1 MPLLPSLSPLLG
13 RLSLLLSLLL
23 SPALASPR
31 GDGIEPRLDELEER
45 MDQVERR
52 AMLDL
57 VTLGGDYRLILNS
70 VSYEGPSA
78 DPYEVDPQTGRA
90 KPIKEDSAEIWSQRL
105 RITLFGEPSETLR
118 FSGRLTMYKHFG
130 DSDAPPFIQDFA
142 STRVPRDTGA
152 RFDQAWVDWFVN
164 DWLALS
170 GGRIAYSEGN
180 PAELRENSTRRR
192 ATWVQ
197 QLVDGEY
204 DSINLTAKIPYLFND
219 FYLRGFYSSW
229 FFDDDAD
236 AFGGFPFLSSGVDNL
251 RIFGGNIE
259 FALPKIGRNFVQL
272 GYYIV
277 PEFRP
282 MTMPISDP
290 GFNKAA
296 DYTHAPAPLNGSML
310 FPSYMPESMGSY
322 QNFSFM
328 AEVYEVLGRFDLF
341 FGATL
346 GLLKPNG
353 EGIAY
358 ELPTPTGERQSTPMI
373 FLASYKDEGETYFVF
388 AGGRATLPVAMLN
401 QPKLGFEFN
410 MGSRYH
416 ISFAT
421 QNDNLLN
428 KIAIRGKAYEG
439 YFIIPMERKWFI
451 RLSYLYM
458 DHDYTGSFFGPNPDM
473 MGSTAPEIDQEVQA
487 MSMVLSAEF

>member
-1 MPLLPSLSPLLG
+1 MRQPLLTLC
-13 RLSLLLSLLL
+13 LLLPL
-23 SPALASPR
+23 SPAAAQPSGAGL
-31 GDGIEPRLDELEER
+31 EPRLDELEER
-45 MDQVERR
+45 MDRVERR

-70 VSYEGPSA
+70 VSYEGPSP
-78 DPYEVDPQTGRA
+78 DPYNVDPATRA
-90 KPIKEDSAEIWSQRL
+90 PNQIKEDNAEIWSQRL
-105 RITLFGEPSETLR
+105 RLTFFGEPSETLR

-142 STRVPRDTGA
+142 STRVPRDTAA
-152 RFDQAWVDWFVN
+152 RFDQAWVDWFVT

-180 PAELRENSTRRR
+180 PAELRENSRRRR

-204 DSINLTAKIPYLFND
+204 DSINLTAKIPYLFED

-236 AFGGFPFLSSGVDNL
+236 PFGGFPFLSSGTDNL
-251 RIFGGNIE
+251 RILGGNVE

-282 MTMPISDP
+282 MVMPISDP
-290 GFNKAA
+290 GFNKAG

-310 FPSYMPESMGSY
+310 FPSEMPDSLGSY

-328 AEVYEVLGRFDLF
+328 AEVYEIFDLF
-341 FGATL
+341 DLFVGATM
-346 GLLKPNG
+346 GFLKPNG
-353 EGIAY
+353 KGIAY
-358 ELPTPTGERQSTPMI
+358 ELPTPTGERMSTPML
-373 FLASYKDEGETYFVF
+373 FLASHKDDGETYFFFV
-388 AGGRATLPVAMLN
+388 GGRATIPI
-401 QPKLGFEFN
+401 PKLNEPKIGFEYN
-410 MGSRYH
+410 SGSRYH

-421 QNDNLLN
+421 QSDNLLN
-428 KIAIRGKAYEG
+428 KLAIRGKAYEG
-439 YFIIPMERKWFI
+439 YLILPMEKKWFI
-451 RLSYLYM
+451 RFSYLFM
-458 DHDYTGSFFGPNPDM
+458 DHDYSGSFFGPNPDM
-473 MGSTAPEIDQEVQA
+473 MGSTAPELDQKVH
-487 MSMVLSAEF
+487 STSLVLSAEF